1 MNYKKVKS
9 NKDVFFKGP
18 LLLKP
23 QKYSDERGFFME
35 SWNAKTFKKIT
46 QTSID
51 FVQDNHSKSNKNV
64 IRGLHYQLPPNDQGK
79 LVRCISGRIFD
90 VIVDIRKSSETF
102 LCWGGVFL
110 DDETHEEIWIPS
122 GFAHGF
128 MSLTNRT
135 EIIYKTTDLWSK
147 DDERSIRWNDPT
159 LNINWPLANQSP
171 ILSLKDKNSNT
182 IENIS
187 KNEFFA

>member
-1 MNYKKVKS
+1 M
-9 NKDVFFKGP
+9 
-18 LLLKP
+18 
-23 QKYSDERGFFME
+23 
-35 SWNAKTFKKIT
+35 
-46 QTSID
+46 
-51 FVQDNHSKSNKNV
+51 
-64 IRGLHYQLPPNDQGK
+64 
-79 LVRCISGRIFD
+79 
-90 VIVDIRKSSETF
+90 IVDIERVENQ
-102 LCWGGVFL
+102 LCRRVL